1 MKLYYDSY
9 SKVLHIGKV
18 MIVIRSDFK
27 FYHSRLYKKAHYFR
41 LGWMAIRI

>member
-9 SKVLHIGKV
+9 TKILHIGKV
-18 MIVIRSDFK
+18 MIVRCSDCK
-27 FYHSRLYKKAHYFR
+27 FYYSRLYKKAHYFR